1 MAEEHVIAMRGLAF
15 SYDRRRAFID
25 GLSVGFVSGAV
36 TGIVGPNGCGKS
48 TLLKLASGMLVPQA
62 GDVLLDGRSVS
73 SYGAKERA
81 RKLALLSQGL
91 RPPAMTVAAI
101 ASCGRFAH
109 TGGFGAMSREDEEAV
124 ERALEATDMAD
135 LRDCELRRLSGGQR
149 QRAFIAMILAQN
161 ADTILLDE
169 PTTYLDVAACHDIM
183 RLVRSLNENEG
194 KTAVL
199 VIHDLD
205 LALRYC
211 DRLVVME
218 SGRLLCAGTTEEV
231 LERGALECA
240 FDVTVHALDVETRR
254 AYAVFPR

>member
-15 SYDRRRAFID
+15 SYDRRCAFID

-62 GDVLLDGRSVS
+62 GDVLLDGRPVS

-91 RPPAMTVAAI
+91 RPPAMTVAAL

-109 TGGFGAMSREDEEAV
+109 TGGFGAMSREDEKAV

-135 LRDCELRRLSGGQR
+135 LRDCELARLSGGQR
-149 QRAFIAMILAQN
+149 QRAFIAMVLAQD

-169 PTTYLDVAACHDIM
+169 PTTYLDIGACHDVM
-183 RLVRSLNENEG
+183 RLVRRLNEEEG
-194 KTAVL
+194 KTTVL

-211 DRLVVME
+211 DRLVVMDRGRIVC
-218 SGRLLCAGTTEEV
+218 SGATEDVFAAG
-231 LERGALECA
+231 AIQSA
-240 FDVTVHALDVETRR
+240 FGVSVHEFDANGRR